1 LSAAGEKMTENA
13 TDKRALGRVLRASTA
28 GFTAGCRTLED
39 DLPIFGSLVQAE
51 RSDGAAVYGL
61 IYDVRVDDDPFVR
74 QLIAAGDLSE
84 EYVQDQ
90 RQRRQ
95 VPVEVNVLVVGG
107 RDKAGQVYHYLPPQ
121 PPATLSWVTV
131 CQSDQVRQF
140 GQRLDFLRT
149 VLNAADAPADELAA
163 ASLRHAAAAQGD
175 SSQVQRYLQDAGR
188 ELARLLSRDP
198 ARLNGI
204 LQRMRD
210 RA

>member
-1 LSAAGEKMTENA
+1 MTE
-13 TDKRALGRVLRASTA
+13 TTSDKRALGRVLRASTA
-28 GFTAGCRTLED
+28 SFTAGCRTLEE
-39 DLPIFGSLVQAE
+39 DLPVFGSLVQAE

-107 RDKAGQVYHYLPPQ
+107 RDKAGQVYQHLPPQ

-131 CQSDQVRQF
+131 CSPDTVRQF

-149 VLNAADAPADELAA
+149 VLDAADAPADELAA
-163 ASLRHAAAAQGD
+163 AALRQMAAAQADAGQTR
-175 SSQVQRYLQDAGR
+175 SYLENAGR
-188 ELARLLSRDP
+188 ELARLLSREP
-198 ARLNGI
+198 VRLNGI
-204 LQRMRD
+204 LQRMR
-210 RA
+210 

>member
-1 LSAAGEKMTENA
+1 MMTKNA
-13 TDKRALGRVLRASTA
+13 TDKQALGRVLRASTA
-28 GFTAGCRTLED
+28 SFTAGCRTLED

-131 CQSDQVRQF
+131 CSSDQVRQF

-149 VLNAADAPADELAA
+149 VLDAADAPADELTA

-175 SSQVQRYLQDAGR
+175 SVQAQRYLQDAGR

-198 ARLNGI
+198 ARLSGI
-204 LQRMRD
+204 LQRMH
-210 RA
+210 

>member
-1 LSAAGEKMTENA
+1 MTETTNNL
-13 TDKRALGRVLRASTA
+13 RALGRVLRSSTA
-28 GFTAGCRTLED
+28 SFTAGCRSLEEEM
-39 DLPIFGSLVQAE
+39 PVFGALVQAE

-107 RDKAGQVYHYLPPQ
+107 RDRAGQLFQHLPPQ
-121 PPATLSWVTV
+121 PPATLSWVTL
-131 CQSDQVRQF
+131 CSAQQVRQF
-140 GQRLDFLRT
+140 SQRLDFLAA
-149 VLNAADAPADELAA
+149 VLGAADAPVDELAA
-163 ASLRHAAAAQGD
+163 AALRQAAAAQGD
-175 SSQVQRYLQDAGR
+175 AAQSRRYLEQAGR
-188 ELARLLSRDP
+188 ELARLLSREP

-204 LQRMRD
+204 LQRMR
-210 RA
+210 

>member
-1 LSAAGEKMTENA
+1 MTEK
-13 TDKRALGRVLRASTA
+13 TDNQRALGRVLRSSTA
-28 GFTAGCRTLED
+28 SFTAGCRTLED
-39 DLPIFGSLVQAE
+39 DLPVFGALVQAE
-51 RSDGAAVYGL
+51 RRDGAAVYGL

-107 RDKAGQVYHYLPPQ
+107 RDRSGQVYQYLPPQ
-121 PPATLSWVTV
+121 PPATLSWVTL
-131 CQSDQVRQF
+131 CQPDQVRQF

-149 VLNAADAPADELAA
+149 VLDAADAPADELAA
-163 ASLRHAAAAQGD
+163 ASLRQVAAATGSPGD
-175 SSQVQRYLQDAGR
+175 SGPARRYLEAAGR
-188 ELARLLSRDP
+188 ELARLLSREP

-204 LQRMRD
+204 LQRMRP
-210 RA
+210 

>member
-1 LSAAGEKMTENA
+1 MTETTNNL
-13 TDKRALGRVLRASTA
+13 RALGRVLRSSTA
-28 GFTAGCRTLED
+28 SFTAGCRSLEEEM
-39 DLPIFGSLVQAE
+39 PVFGALVQAE

-107 RDKAGQVYHYLPPQ
+107 RDRVGQLFQHLPPQ
-121 PPATLSWVTV
+121 PPATLSWVTL
-131 CQSDQVRQF
+131 CSAQQVRQF
-140 GQRLDFLRT
+140 SQRLDFLAA
-149 VLNAADAPADELAA
+149 VLGAADAPVDELAA
-163 ASLRHAAAAQGD
+163 AALRQAAAAQGD
-175 SSQVQRYLQDAGR
+175 AAQSRRYLEQAGR
-188 ELARLLSRDP
+188 ELARLLSREP

-204 LQRMRD
+204 LQRMR
-210 RA
+210 

>member
-1 LSAAGEKMTENA
+1 MTET
-13 TDKRALGRVLRASTA
+13 TDKQRALGRVLRASTA
-28 GFTAGCRTLED
+28 SFTAGCRTLEE
-39 DLPIFGSLVQAE
+39 DLPVFGALVQAE
-51 RSDGAAVYGL
+51 RGDGAAVYGL

-107 RDKAGQVYHYLPPQ
+107 RERSGQVYQYLPPQ

-131 CQSDQVRQF
+131 CQPEQVRQF

-149 VLNAADAPADELAA
+149 VLDAADAPADELAA
-163 ASLRHAAAAQGD
+163 AALRQAAAAAQGD
-175 SSQVQRYLQDAGR
+175 ASQARRYLETAGR

-204 LQRMRD
+204 LQRMRP
-210 RA
+210 

>member
-1 LSAAGEKMTENA
+1 MTETM
-13 TDKRALGRVLRASTA
+13 TDQHALGRVLRAGTT

-39 DLPIFGSLVQAE
+39 NLPVFGSLVQAE

-74 QLIAAGDLSE
+74 QLLAAGDLSE

-121 PPATLSWVTV
+121 PPATLSWVNV
-131 CQSDQVRQF
+131 CPSDRVRQF

-149 VLNAADAPADELAA
+149 VLNAADAPTDELAA
-163 ASLRHAAAAQGD
+163 ACLRQIAAAQD
-175 SSQVQRYLQDAGR
+175 DPDQAQRYLQDAGR

-198 ARLNGI
+198 VRLGGI
-204 LQRMRD
+204 LQRMR
-210 RA
+210 

>member
-1 LSAAGEKMTENA
+1 MMTET
-13 TDKRALGRVLRASTA
+13 TDRQRALGRVLRASTA
-28 GFTAGCRTLED
+28 GFTAGCRTLEEG
-39 DLPIFGSLVQAE
+39 LPVFGALVQAE
-51 RSDGAAVYGL
+51 RGDGAAVYGL

-107 RDKAGQVYHYLPPQ
+107 RERSGQVYQYLPPQ

-131 CQSDQVRQF
+131 CQPEQVRQF

-149 VLNAADAPADELAA
+149 VLDAADAPADELAA
-163 ASLRHAAAAQGD
+163 AALRQAAAAAQGD
-175 SSQVQRYLQDAGR
+175 AGQARRYLETAGR

-204 LQRMRD
+204 LQRMRP
-210 RA
+210 